1 MNGSFSDSS
10 MVLVGFG
17 FSVNKWPL
25 LFIVVLETLFREISA
40 GCPKKMFYADI
51 RSAGVKRVE
60 SRC

>member
-10 MVLVGFG
+10 LVLVGFG

-40 GCPKKMFYADI
+40 GCPKKCFMLI
-51 RSAGVKRVE
+51 
-60 SRC
+60 